1 MKRLGIYIGLITM
14 TFILITGPSLMA
26 QSDKMTLD
34 SSKGLSGKKRPPV
47 TFPHNLHTEKGL
59 SCKDCHHL
67 YEKGE
72 NVLDESKLVEGN
84 KEIQCSACHGPKSRL
99 NLEQAYHGQCI
110 GCHKKPM
117 KDQKKTPPRYCG
129 GCHVR
134 K

>member
-1 MKRLGIYIGLITM
+1 MKRLTSSVFLIAM
-14 TFILITGPSLMA
+14 AFILITGASLMA

-47 TFPHNLHTEKGL
+47 TFPHNLHVDKGL

-67 YEKGE
+67 YEKGK
-72 NVLDESKLVEGN
+72 NVLDESKLEEGN
-84 KEIQCSACHGPKSRL
+84 KEIQCSACHVPKSRL
-99 NLEQAYHGQCI
+99 NLEQAYHGQCV
-110 GCHKKPM
+110 GCHKKPV

>member
-1 MKRLGIYIGLITM
+1 MKRLGFSVFFIAL
-14 TFILITGPSLMA
+14 TFILMAGSPLMA
-26 QSDKMTLD
+26 QSDMMLLD
-34 SSKGLSGKKRPPV
+34 SSKGRAWKKRPPV
-47 TFPHNLHTEKGL
+47 PFPHNLHVEKGW

-72 NVLDESKLVEGN
+72 NILDESTLEEGN

-99 NLEQAYHGQCI
+99 HLERAYHGQCL
-110 GCHKKPM
+110 GCHKKPL
-117 KDQKKTPPRYCG
+117 KDREKAPPRYCG